1 MATHDYVIDNQ
12 TTPAFRSDLNNALA
26 AIASNNSSASAPST
40 TYANMWWMDT
50 TNNYLKIRDKND
62 ANWIIVAEMDVT
74 NSRVKLLSDS
84 LKAASGGGIDV
95 LNSSGT
101 KIIDLAVA
109 SQSTAEAGTNNT
121 ELMTPLRVKQSI
133 AENAI
138 SYPQVITVLTSG
150 NYSIPSS
157 AQAILIRASGG
168 GGGGSTAYTSG
179 GGLGILDGS
188 NGANTTVSNSTLSIS
203 ITATGG
209 RYGEYRTGGT
219 MQGIISG
226 STGGDVLNAQGA
238 AGGRSRAGAGG
249 NFTYDG
255 PPDNGMAGNVVQK
268 YVTGSNVGGQS
279 LTISYGA
286 GGAAGS
292 GASIAGE
299 NGYVEITVW

>member
-1 MATHDYVIDNQ
+1 MYPGEQLRIQKLPADGKGAG
-12 TTPAFRSDLNNALA
+12 PAFQLCWR
-26 AIASNNSSASAPST
+26 
-40 TYANMWWMDT
+40 
-50 TNNYLKIRDKND
+50 
-62 ANWIIVAEMDVT
+62 
-74 NSRVKLLSDS
+74 
-84 LKAASGGGIDV
+84 
-95 LNSSGT
+95 LNSGKSG
-101 KIIDLAVA
+101 
-109 SQSTAEAGTNNT
+109 
-121 ELMTPLRVKQSI
+121 P
-133 AENAI
+133 
-138 SYPQVITVLTSG
+138 
-150 NYSIPSS
+150 
-157 AQAILIRASGG
+157 SGG

-179 GGLGILDGS
+179 GGLGILNGS

-209 RYGEYRTGGT
+209 RFGEYTTGGT